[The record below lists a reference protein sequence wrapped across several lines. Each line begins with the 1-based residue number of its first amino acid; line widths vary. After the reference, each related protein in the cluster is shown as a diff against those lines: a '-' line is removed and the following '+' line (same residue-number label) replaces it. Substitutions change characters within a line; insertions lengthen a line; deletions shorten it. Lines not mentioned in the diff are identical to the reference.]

1 MIGAEFAPVVFGLL
15 SAAVWGAGDFCGGL
29 ATKRANVYGVVI
41 VGDAI
46 GGLLFVALA
55 LAFGEKAPPL
65 ADMIWAGAAGVCG
78 AIGLLAL
85 YRALASGRMSLAS
98 PVAAV
103 LSATMPVAAG
113 SLIDGLPGG
122 WQVGGFGLALLGV
135 WLVSQDLSGLR
146 DLTGLK
152 WKELGLPVMAGVGF
166 GLFFILMDQVSAAAV
181 FWPLVS
187 ARTVAVVVLAAFALG
202 TRQLQWPAR
211 EHWPL
216 TTLVGVFD
224 AGGNAFFLLATQ
236 AGRLDVAAVLS
247 SLYPA
252 STVWLAW
259 LILKERITRW
269 QLVGVAAALAAIVL
283 ITI

>member
-1 MIGAEFAPVVFGLL
+1 MIWAEFAPVVFGLL
-15 SAAVWGAGDFCGGL
+15 SAAVLGACEFCGGL

-41 VGDAI
+41 AGYAI
-46 GGLLFVALA
+46 GGLLFVGLA
-55 LAFGEKAPPL
+55 LAFGETLPPL
-65 ADMIWAGAAGVCG
+65 ADLIWAGAAGVCG
-78 AIGLLAL
+78 AVGLLAL
-85 YRALASGRMSLAS
+85 YRALASGRMSVAS
-98 PVAAV
+98 PAAAV
-103 LSATMPVAAG
+103 ISAALPAVFGTFV
-113 SLIDGLPGG
+113 DGLPGG

-135 WLVSQDLSGLR
+135 WLVSSNARVKIQFG
-146 DLTGLK
+146 
-152 WKELGLPVMAGVGF
+152 ELGLPAVAGLGF
-166 GLFFILMDQVSAAAV
+166 GLFFVLMDRVSAAAI
-181 FWPLVS
+181 FWPLAS

-202 TRQLQWPAR
+202 TRQLQLPAR

-216 TTLVGVFD
+216 TTLVGIFD
-224 AGGNAFFLLATQ
+224 AGGNAFFLLAAQ

-283 ITI
+283 ITV

>member
-1 MIGAEFAPVVFGLL
+1 MIWAEFAPVVFGLA

-41 VGDAI
+41 AGYAI
-46 GGLLFVALA
+46 GDLLFVGLA
-55 LAFGEKAPPL
+55 LAFGETLPPP
-65 ADMIWAGAAGVCG
+65 ADLIWAGAAGVCG

-85 YRALASGRMSLAS
+85 YRALASGRMSVAS

-103 LSATMPVAAG
+103 ISAALPAAAG
-113 SLIDGLPGG
+113 SLIDGFPGG
-122 WQVGGFGLALLGV
+122 WQVSGFGLALLGV

-152 WKELGLPVMAGVGF
+152 WKELGLPAVAGLGF
-166 GLFFILMDQVSAAAV
+166 GLFFILMDRVSAAAI
-181 FWPLVS
+181 FWPLAS
-187 ARTVAVVVLAAFALG
+187 ARTVALVVVTAFALG
-202 TRQLQWPAR
+202 TRQLGWPAR

-216 TTLVGVFD
+216 TTLVGIFD
-224 AGGNAFFLLATQ
+224 AGGNAFFLLAVQ
-236 AGRLDVAAVLS
+236 AGRLDVASVLS

-259 LILKERITRW
+259 LVLKERMTRW
-269 QLVGVAAALAAIVL
+269 QLAGVAAALAAIVL
-283 ITI
+283 ITV

>member
-1 MIGAEFAPVVFGLL
+1 MFGLA

-55 LAFGEKAPPL
+55 LAFGETPPPL

-103 LSATMPVAAG
+103 LSATVPVAAG
-113 SLIDGLPGG
+113 TMVDGLPGG
-122 WQVGGFGLALLGV
+122 WQIGGFGLALLGV
-135 WLVSQDLSGLR
+135 WLVSSNERIRIQFD
-146 DLTGLK
+146 
-152 WKELGLPVMAGVGF
+152 ELGLPVVAGLGF
-166 GLFFILMDQVSAAAV
+166 GIFFVLMDRVSAAAV

-187 ARTVAVVVLAAFALG
+187 ARTVALVVLAAFALG
-202 TRQLQWPAR
+202 TGQYQLPAR

-224 AGGNAFFLLATQ
+224 AGGNAFYLLAAQ
-236 AGRLDVAAVLS
+236 AGRLDVSAVLS

-259 LILKERITRW
+259 LILKERMTRW
-269 QLVGVAAALAAIVL
+269 QLVGVIAALAAIAL

>member
-1 MIGAEFAPVVFGLL
+1 MTGSEFASVAFGLA
-15 SAAVWGAGDFCGGL
+15 SAVVWGAGDFCGGL

-41 VGDAI
+41 AGYAI
-46 GGLLFVALA
+46 GGLLFVGLA
-55 LAFGEKAPPL
+55 LAFGETLPPL
-65 ADMIWAGAAGVCG
+65 ADLIWAGAAGVCG
-78 AIGLLAL
+78 AVGLLAL
-85 YRALASGRMSLAS
+85 YRALASGRMSVAS
-98 PVAAV
+98 PAAAV
-103 LSATMPVAAG
+103 ISAALPAVFGTFV
-113 SLIDGLPGG
+113 DGLPGG

-135 WLVSQDLSGLR
+135 WLVSSNARVKIQFG
-146 DLTGLK
+146 
-152 WKELGLPVMAGVGF
+152 ELGLPAVAGLGF
-166 GLFFILMDQVSAAAV
+166 GLFFVLMDRVSAAAI
-181 FWPLVS
+181 FWPLAS

-202 TRQLQWPAR
+202 TRQLQLPAR

-216 TTLVGVFD
+216 TTLVGIFD
-224 AGGNAFFLLATQ
+224 AGGNAFFLLAAQ

-283 ITI
+283 ITV